1 MAKDDIGISASY
13 DTSMIIWDFKKK
25 RDCEKLMGAH
35 KDAVMDFVWHNSLL
49 VSGDKAGVLAIWDL
63 NEGKAVQAIKTHKG
77 AVSNIKFASDGDD
90 RLILSTGLNV
100 LRLLFRMARW
110 LSTICVPTW
119 QSIRKWCIKAQSTV

>member
-13 DTSMIIWDFKKK
+13 DTSMIVWDFKKK

-35 KDAVMDFVWHNSLL
+35 KDAVMDFIWHNSLL
-49 VSGDKAGVLAIWDL
+49 VSGDKNGLLAIWDL
-63 NEGKAVQAIKTHKG
+63 NEGKAVHAIKTHKG

-100 LRLLFRMARW
+100 KQFLLRTGPW
-110 LSTICVPTW
+110 
-119 QSIRKWCIKAQSTV
+119 